1 MNKNTRELLLAHYKK
16 FPRLQAADIFKFL
29 FQSCF
34 GCEHLVSD
42 ESTALRYIKN
52 EFSEMSEAAE
62 PFTDALDG
70 NYSRVYLSWI
80 KAGLSP
86 ETLTKLFCLS
96 AKKEPDGKALL
107 PQKIEIAREFIA
119 NGEIPLDKE
128 EFDKKLS
135 EWQGRGY
142 PAIHHSEVFRSTY
155 KPAYRVI
162 NSKYS
167 DFICLFAEIDKM
179 LLKGNVILAIEGGS
193 ASGKSTLSE
202 VLSLVYDCNIFHTD
216 DFFLRPEQRTP
227 ERFKEIG
234 GNIDRERLY
243 NEIICS
249 LVKNE
254 AVNYRPFDC
263 SMQLLGETVSVPQK
277 KLNVVEGV
285 YSMHPEFGKYYNLSV
300 FLDISPDF
308 QKKRI
313 EKRNSPA
320 FAERFF
326 KEWIPLE
333 NTYFKKTEIKNRT
346 DLVISINKK
355 ADG

>member
-16 FPRLQAADIFKFL
+16 FPRLQSADIFKFL

-34 GCEHLVSD
+34 GCEHLVTD
-42 ESTALRYIKN
+42 EGTALQYIRN
-52 EFSEMSEAAE
+52 EFAEMSEAAE

-80 KAGLSP
+80 NAGLSP

-107 PQKIEIAREFIA
+107 SQKIELARELIL
-119 NGEIPLDKE
+119 NGEISLDKA
-128 EFDKKLS
+128 EFEKELAD
-135 EWQGRGY
+135 WQGRVC

-155 KPAYRVI
+155 KPSYRVI
-162 NSKYS
+162 DNKYS
-167 DFICLFAEIDKM
+167 DFIRLFAEIDK
-179 LLKGNVILAIEGGS
+179 LLPKGNVILAIEGGS

-202 VLSLVYDCNIFHTD
+202 ALSEVYDCNIFHAD

-234 GNIDRERLY
+234 GNIDRERLF
-243 NEIICS
+243 NEIISS

-263 SMQLLGETVSVPQK
+263 SSQSLGESVTVTPK
-277 KLNVVEGV
+277 RLTVVEGA
-285 YSMHPEFGKYYNLSV
+285 YSMHPYFGEYYNLSV
-300 FLDISPDF
+300 FLDISPDY
-308 QKKRI
+308 QRKRI
-313 EKRNSPA
+313 EKRNTPA
-320 FAERFF
+320 FARRFF
-326 KEWIPLE
+326 NEWIPLE
-333 NTYFKKTEIKNRT
+333 NIYFEKTDIKNRA
-346 DLVISINKK
+346 DLVIPINDKNR
-355 ADG
+355 

>member
-16 FPRLQAADIFKFL
+16 FPRLQSADIFKFL
-29 FQSCF
+29 FQSVF
-34 GCEHLVSD
+34 GCEHLVTD
-42 ESTALRYIKN
+42 EGTALQYIKN
-52 EFSEMSEAAE
+52 EFAEMSEAAE

-80 KAGLSP
+80 NAGLSP

-107 PQKIEIAREFIA
+107 SQKIEIARELIL
-119 NGEIPLDKE
+119 NGEISLDKA
-128 EFDKKLS
+128 EFEKELA
-135 EWQGRGY
+135 EWQGRGC

-155 KPAYRVI
+155 KPSYRVI
-162 NSKYS
+162 DNKYS
-167 DFICLFAEIDKM
+167 DFIRLFAEIDK
-179 LLKGNVILAIEGGS
+179 LLPKGNVILAIEGGS

-202 VLSLVYDCNIFHTD
+202 VLASVYDCNIFHAD

-227 ERFKEIG
+227 ERFCEIG
-234 GNIDRERLY
+234 GNFDRERFY
-243 NEIICS
+243 DEIICS

-254 AVNYRPFDC
+254 TVNYRPFDC
-263 SMQLLGETVSVPQK
+263 SLQALDDTVSVPPK
-277 KLNVVEGV
+277 KLTVVEGV
-285 YSMHPEFGKYYNLSV
+285 YSMHPDFGKYCNLSA

-320 FAERFF
+320 LAKRFF
-326 KEWIPLE
+326 SEWIPLE
-333 NTYFKKTEIKNRT
+333 NIYFEKTEIKKRADIVIDIREKT
-346 DLVISINKK
+346 DE
-355 ADG
+355 